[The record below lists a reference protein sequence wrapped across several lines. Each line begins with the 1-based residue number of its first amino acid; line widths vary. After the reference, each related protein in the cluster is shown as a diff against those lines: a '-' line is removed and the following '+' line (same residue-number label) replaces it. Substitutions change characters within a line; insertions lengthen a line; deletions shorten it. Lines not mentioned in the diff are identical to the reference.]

1 MTMALLVS
9 NLLLWAL
16 VISLAIIVFALTRQI
31 GVLHERVAPAGA
43 LTPTSGPKVGELT
56 KAIAVK
62 DLSGQSHSLGG
73 VADAATLLL
82 FVSPTCPVCRNLVPT
97 AQSLA
102 RHESLRLVFASDG
115 DSLERH
121 QAYARDLKLEA
132 HHYVLSQPLGI
143 AYGVSKL
150 PFAVLISKQGTLAG
164 KGLVN
169 TREHLESLVESM
181 LTGIATLQDYVKD
194 LDQDNNK
201 TVKEHVA

>member
-62 DLSGQSHSLGG
+62 DLSGRSHSLGG
-73 VADAATLLL
+73 AADAATLLL

-102 RHESLRLVFASDG
+102 RHERKA
-115 DSLERH
+115 
-121 QAYARDLKLEA
+121 
-132 HHYVLSQPLGI
+132 
-143 AYGVSKL
+143 
-150 PFAVLISKQGTLAG
+150 
-164 KGLVN
+164 N
-169 TREHLESLVESM
+169 
-181 LTGIATLQDYVKD
+181 
-194 LDQDNNK
+194 
-201 TVKEHVA
+201 